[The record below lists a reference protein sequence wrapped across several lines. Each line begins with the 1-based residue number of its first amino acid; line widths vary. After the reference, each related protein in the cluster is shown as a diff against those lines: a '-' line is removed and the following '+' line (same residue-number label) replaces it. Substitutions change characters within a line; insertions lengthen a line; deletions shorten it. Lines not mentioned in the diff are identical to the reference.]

1 MVTGLAVFLVLL
13 VGVLAIPLTL
23 TFRFSLGD
31 ARPND
36 FRFRWA
42 FGLVDARARPGGRP
56 ASKSKAKRR
65 RRTDRRDTS
74 RRRGWN
80 VIAALRRGD
89 FRARIVK
96 FTKDF
101 WRAIHKEDLRLRLRV
116 GLGDPADTGQLWSV
130 LGPVSGMLS
139 NVRQASIQVE
149 PDFVDATL
157 QVDSSG
163 SVRIVPLQLLYL
175 TTAVLLSPSVWRGLR
190 RMRTEGS

>member
-1 MVTGLAVFLVLL
+1 MATGLAVFLVLL

-23 TFRFSLGD
+23 TFRLSLGD
-31 ARPND
+31 GRPSD
-36 FRFRWA
+36 VRFRWA
-42 FGLVDARARPGGRP
+42 FGLVDARPRPGGRP
-56 ASKSKAKRR
+56 ASKRKAKRR
-65 RRTDRRDTS
+65 RRPDRRDAS
-74 RRRGWN
+74 RRRGRN

-96 FTKDF
+96 FAKDS
-101 WRAIHKEDLRLRLRV
+101 WRAIHKEDLTLRLRV

-130 LGPVSGMLS
+130 LGPVSGMLT
-139 NVRQASIQVE
+139 NVRQASIQLE

-175 TTAVLLSPSVWRGLR
+175 TTALLLSPSVWRGLR
-190 RMRTEGS
+190 RMRTEGP